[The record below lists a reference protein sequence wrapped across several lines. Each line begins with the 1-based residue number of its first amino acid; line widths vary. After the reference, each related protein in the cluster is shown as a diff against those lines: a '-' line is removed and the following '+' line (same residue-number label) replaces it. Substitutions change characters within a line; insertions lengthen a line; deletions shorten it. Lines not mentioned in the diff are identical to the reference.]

1 MQIIHIKTWNIL
13 KILFNLIDQI
23 SSIIEK
29 NIFKK

>member
-13 KILFNLIDQI
+13 KILFNLTNQI

-29 NIFKK
+29 NIF